1 MAVRMT
7 LSLCLLA
14 GAIGWGGCAPE
25 EVQLESGELGLVG
38 DAASS
43 GCALVGLLGGDAVE
57 YKYAGVSGTEPQPS
71 VSGRLSGSGSP
82 YVSADLGSCGPSG
95 PYELSVKF
103 GGQSVLRERVDVPDV
118 KQSVV
123 MFYAHT
129 AREPRWSIA
138 EVDLSSADPGLRRA
152 RFTNY
157 IDAVQPI
164 ALFFYDASDQPVGES
179 VSVEWGETW
188 SGTIPVAATSYRLDP
203 AQPVATPFHNP
214 ELPATPPTPRE
225 NLPCV
230 EAWPV
235 GLVIISPYWEQLSG
249 DEPRFRGTS
258 HGEEVYTY
266 LPPVCAES

>member
-14 GAIGWGGCAPE
+14 GAVGWGGCSPE
-25 EVQLESGELGLVG
+25 EVQLEGDELGLVG
-38 DAASS
+38 DVESS
-43 GCALVGLLGGDAVE
+43 GCALVDLLGGGSVE
-57 YKYAGVSGTEPQPS
+57 YRYAGLSGTDQQAS
-71 VSGRLSGSGSP
+71 ISGRLSGDGRP
-82 YVSADLGSCGPSG
+82 YVTAGTGFCGPSG
-95 PYELSVKF
+95 AYELSVKF
-103 GGQSVLRERVDVPDV
+103 AGRSVLRERVDVPDA
-118 KQSVV
+118 KQSVLLL
-123 MFYAHT
+123 YAHT
-129 AREPRWSIA
+129 AREPRWSLS
-138 EVDLSSADPGLRRA
+138 EVDLSPADPGLRRA

-157 IDAVQPI
+157 IDVVRPI

-179 VSVEWGETW
+179 VSVAWGETW

-214 ELPATPPTPRE
+214 ESPATPPSPRA

-230 EAWPV
+230 EAWPL
-235 GLVIISPYWEQLSG
+235 GLVITSTYWEQLSG

-266 LPPVCAES
+266 LPPLCSET